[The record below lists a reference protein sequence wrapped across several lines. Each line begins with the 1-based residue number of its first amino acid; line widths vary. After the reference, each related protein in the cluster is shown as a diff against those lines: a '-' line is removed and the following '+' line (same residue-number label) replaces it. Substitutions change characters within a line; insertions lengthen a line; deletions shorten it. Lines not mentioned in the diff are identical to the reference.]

1 MKYIARIYGTNSS
14 HMYPREKEK
23 TCNSI
28 TEVIEFIGKY
38 LEYGIL
44 EILDYNITVSRIFD
58 PYQPIAEISNRSNR
72 FDRGKNYFDVNDAN
86 EEEMYLFLCLY
97 LNGRMRNRSVLL
109 AAKAKGW
116 L

>member
-1 MKYIARIYGTNSS
+1 MKYIARLESTNSCPN
-14 HMYPREKEK
+14 HPVGREK

-38 LEYGIL
+38 LEQDTL
-44 EILDYNITVSRIFD
+44 EILDFNISVSRAD
-58 PYQPIAEISNRSNR
+58 TPYQPLAEVKNRMNR
-72 FDRGKNYFDVNDAN
+72 FDRGRTYFDLASATK
-86 EEEMYLFLCLY
+86 EEMYLFLCLY
-97 LNGRMRNRSVLL
+97 LNGRIKNSSMLL